1 MSVGLERT
9 PRLHL
14 GCDQCDAG
22 GWIGTRAGGMDAWC
36 EACQRPA
43 WIPPDASAAALPPC
57 PSCGAPLSV
66 GSLRSEELYGEI
78 QHLAAVVEA
87 WRGNPVP
94 LGALL
99 PDRPRFIT
107 DLTPPGARA
116 DDDPATAAAL
126 AALAAGAFAD
136 ARARLEGV
144 LRGARGAVRS
154 WRALAVAYE
163 RLGEPGF
170 AEWAWTQ
177 VLEREEQPVARLAR
191 GVLRARRGEFMGARA
206 DLERAGTDFE
216 ARWNRAALTVFEAV
230 AMTPGLPEAATLE
243 RARAEAGEIPPYWSN
258 PSVGRLLW
266 TLLIERSSA
275 RAGRGAPSC
284 PDERVLRAAEHALE
298 HDTFWDRALVAHGYA
313 ALGLAADAARTGAAL
328 ALELART
335 LAGEP
340 CLGGPAA
347 RPIAEAAGAALEA
360 VRAGDPVKAVAA
372 LDPLMRRE
380 DLRRYRM
387 PCGHCGRG
395 TIGVD
400 QAGEEPGD

>member
-1 MSVGLERT
+1 MSAERERA
-9 PRLHL
+9 PRLHV
-14 GCDQCDAG
+14 GCDQCEAG
-22 GWIGTRAGGMDAWC
+22 AWIGPRSGGVDAWC

-43 WIPPDASAAALPPC
+43 WIPADANAAGLPPC
-57 PSCGAPLSV
+57 AACGAPLSTE
-66 GSLRSEELYGEI
+66 SLRSEELFGEI

-87 WRGNPVP
+87 WRGNPAP
-94 LGALL
+94 LATLL

-107 DLTPPGARA
+107 DLTPPAARA
-116 DDDPATAAAL
+116 DDEAATAAAL

-136 ARARLEGV
+136 ARVRLEGI
-144 LRGARGAVRS
+144 LRDARGAVRP
-154 WRALAVAYE
+154 WRALAIAYE

-191 GVLRARRGEFMGARA
+191 GALRARRGEFMGARA
-206 DLERAGTDFE
+206 DLERAGPDFE

-230 AMTPGLPEAATLE
+230 SRTPGLPEAGILA
-243 RARAEAGEIPPYWSN
+243 RARAEAGEISPYWSN

-266 TLLIERSSA
+266 TLLVERSNA
-275 RAGRGAPSC
+275 RAARGAPAC
-284 PDERVLRAAEHALE
+284 PDERVLRAAEHELE
-298 HDTFWDRALVAHGYA
+298 HDTFWDQALIVHGYA
-313 ALGLAADAARTGAAL
+313 ALELAADAARSGAAL

-335 LAGEP
+335 LASEP

-347 RPIAEAAGAALEA
+347 RPIAEAAREVSNA
-360 VRAGDPVKAVAA
+360 VGAGDPAAALAA
-372 LDPLMRRE
+372 LDRLMGRE

-400 QAGEEPGD
+400 QAGEEPED